1 MQILHSNMFRW
12 IWTTTERKKKMR
24 RVKEQIAE
32 KEMADLHA
40 DSRQLSALTDGVSVG
55 PEEGAV
61 LHILAVN

>member
-1 MQILHSNMFRW
+1 
-12 IWTTTERKKKMR
+12 MR
-24 RVKEQIAE
+24 RVKEQITE

-40 DSRQLSALTDGVSVG
+40 GSRQLSALTDGVSVG